1 MLYIVLQ
8 YVIQSMKKRERERD
22 TSLDIT
28 ILFFFVKYFFNDISN
43 TIIYMN

>member
-22 TSLDIT
+22 TSLDIA
-28 ILFFFVKYFFNDISN
+28 ILFFL
-43 TIIYMN
+43 